1 MGDLSRVTG
10 PEQRDHRRRFVV
22 ATELADVGA
31 RQNDPERELFL
42 GQTGLLAPRPQ
53 FLADHGLDVN
63 GWNVLAE
70 DVQVR

>member
-1 MGDLSRVTG
+1 MGDLSRVTS
-10 PEQRDHRRRFVV
+10 PEQRDHSGRLEV
-22 ATELADVGA
+22 ATEPADVGA
-31 RQNDPERELFL
+31 TQNDPERELSL
-42 GQTGLLAPRPQ
+42 SQTGLLAPLPQ